1 MAKQVR
7 EKLRPLYGKRVR
19 VRGILSNFRAWQ
31 QNYREVGAACI
42 SQPEID
48 CEVVADHVWVL
59 HVPHWQCH
67 RDDVGRQVE
76 FEAVVNRYFERQL
89 GENNYGLAT
98 PGDLVLR
105 DGGPCLNI
113 PEPPP
118 DDVPPPE
125 QNGSLAF
132 HGNGA
137 ATDAAQDDPCDVLR
151 RVKAFVK
158 AVGGSEAALRVVA
171 ALGDV
176 GMDAVELARWVDA
189 YCRD

>member
-67 RDDVGRQVE
+67 RDDVGRQVS
-76 FEAVVNRYFERQL
+76 AVVGAQL
-89 GENNYGLAT
+89 R
-98 PGDLVLR
+98 PQR
-105 DGGPCLNI
+105 H
-113 PEPPP
+113 
-118 DDVPPPE
+118 
-125 QNGSLAF
+125 GSLLVGVGERGQGPGLRF
-132 HGNGA
+132 VGRR
-137 ATDAAQDDPCDVLR
+137 ATN
-151 RVKAFVK
+151 
-158 AVGGSEAALRVVA
+158 
-171 ALGDV
+171 
-176 GMDAVELARWVDA
+176 W
-189 YCRD
+189 